1 MIMEKIYYNGSIITM
16 ESQDDCFEALVE
28 KDGIIVKLTDFETA
42 RKEYPSAELKNL
54 EGKTLMPSFIDP
66 HGHISLTMQLV
77 TKANLGDCETNEQII
92 ETLKKYIEDN
102 KIEPGTV
109 VMGYNY
115 DHNVLPDYKHPDKY
129 VLDKAST
136 EHPIIILHASVHMCV
151 CNSLMLKASGY
162 TDDEKNPDGGC
173 LGRIEETGELS
184 GYLEETAMNKA
195 FWNLRGVMDDFD
207 KCIHEAQKLYL
218 SNGVTTV
225 QDGAASRRDVESILT
240 AGKDGK
246 LCIDVVSYPVIGEGV
261 EDIFADYP
269 ECDEKYSNHFKLG
282 GYKLVLDGSPQG
294 CSAFLSKPYEGR
306 GDYRGYPRFADEQV
320 NEYVK
325 KAIDDDRQLL
335 THCNGDAAGDQLLAA
350 YKKALKESEN
360 SDKDNLRPVMIHCQ
374 TAREDQL
381 DVMADINMIASI
393 FVGHVYYWGD
403 VHVKNLGVERG
414 SRVSP
419 VASALKRGISVNF
432 HQDTPVTL
440 PKMFHSVWAAVN
452 RKTRSGKIIG
462 SEQCVDVYDA
472 LKAVTI
478 NAAYEYFEEN
488 EKGSLKAGKRADM
501 IICDKN
507 PLKVEKDEIK
517 DITVLE
523 TIKDGKTLY
532 KK

>member
-1 MIMEKIYYNGSIITM
+1 MEKIYYNGSIITM
-16 ESQDDCFEALVE
+16 ESPDDSYEALVE
-28 KDGIIVKLTDFETA
+28 KDGII
-42 RKEYPSAELKNL
+42 AELLDFKTAKEKYPEAEYNDL
-54 EGKTLMPSFIDP
+54 NGKTLMPSFIDP
-66 HGHISLTMQLV
+66 HGHISLTIQLV
-77 TKANLGDCETNEQII
+77 TKANLGDCVTMDQIT
-92 ETLKKYIEDN
+92 ETLKKYIDDN
-102 KIEPGTV
+102 NIKPGEF

-115 DHNVLPDYKHPDKY
+115 DHNILPDYKHPDKY
-129 VLDKAST
+129 VLDKAS
-136 EHPIIILHASVHMCV
+136 EENPIFILNTSGHMCV
-151 CNSLMLKASGY
+151 CNSMLLKLAGY
-162 TDDEKNPDGGC
+162 TDEDKDPEGGH
-173 LGRIEETGELS
+173 LGRIEDTGELS

-195 FWNLRGVMDDFD
+195 FMNMRGMSAEFDDCLA
-207 KCIHEAQKLYL
+207 KAQQLYL

-225 QDGAASRRDVESILT
+225 QDGAASRMNVEALLSAEK
-240 AGKDGK
+240 AGKLD
-246 LCIDVVSYPVIGEGV
+246 IDVVSYPVIGDGV
-261 EDIFADYP
+261 EKIFSDYP
-269 ECDEKYSNHFKLG
+269 ECDEKYCGHFKLG
-282 GYKLVLDGSPQG
+282 GYKIVLDGSPQG
-294 CSAFLSKPYEGR
+294 CTAYLSKPYDNHGE
-306 GDYRGYPRFADEQV
+306 YRGYPRYSDEQV
-320 NEYVK
+320 NEFVK
-325 KAIDDDRQLL
+325 KAIDDNRQLL

-350 YKKALKESEN
+350 YTKALKESDN
-360 SDKDNLRPVMIHCQ
+360 DNKDNLRPVMIHCQ
-374 TAREDQL
+374 TARDDQF
-381 DVMADINMIASI
+381 DIMADIGMIASI

-403 VHVKNLGVERG
+403 IHVKNMGIERG

-419 VASALKRGISVNF
+419 AASAMKKGLSVNF